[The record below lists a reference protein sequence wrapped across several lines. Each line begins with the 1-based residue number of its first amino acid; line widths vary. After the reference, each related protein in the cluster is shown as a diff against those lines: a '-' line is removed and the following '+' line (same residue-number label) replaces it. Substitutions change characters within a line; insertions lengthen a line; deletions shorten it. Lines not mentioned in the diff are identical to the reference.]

1 MKKQILEEKEMTLL
15 RDAVD
20 AITYKSGKK
29 LLDNENIKKILNI
42 LEDFLQSHKTLCYGG
57 TAINNILP
65 ENQRFYNR
73 NIELP
78 DYDFFTPFAIEY
90 AKKLADIYNKNGFN
104 EVEAKSGVHTGTY
117 KVFVNFLPIADITYL
132 EPGLF
137 NSLLKKSIK
146 INAINYCPPNFL
158 RMALYQELSRP
169 NGDISRWEKLLKR
182 LILLNK
188 NYPLKGLNCNDLNFQ
203 RKFEGKNNDGIKI
216 YNIVKK
222 SIINQGLVFF
232 GGFALSIYKNY
243 MPQYHKKHILHIP
256 DFDVLCIDAF
266 KSSRIIKEQLQYE
279 GYNNVK
285 IIKKPPI
292 GEYIKNHYEIIVN
305 KDTIAFLYETNA
317 CHSYNKII
325 INNESIKIATIDT
338 ILSLYLIFIYAN
350 RNYYNINRLLCMSEY
365 LLQLQIKNRLSQ
377 KGILRRFTYNCYGY
391 QKTLEDLRGEKSD
404 IYNKLK
410 LKTNFKNSKE
420 YKLNFFRYIPDEVFK
435 SKKNIE
441 QNNTLKKRNNKL
453 KKKNNSFKKK
463 NKLKKYIYKK

>member
-1 MKKQILEEKEMTLL
+1 MKKEKLEEKEISLL

-20 AITYKSGKK
+20 TITYKSGKR

-42 LEDFLQSHKTLCYGG
+42 LEDFLQSNKTLCYGG

-65 ENQRFYNR
+65 ENDRFYNR
-73 NIELP
+73 NVELP
-78 DYDFFTPFAIEY
+78 DYDFFSPYAMEY
-90 AKKLADIYNKNGFN
+90 SKKLANIYYKNGFI

-117 KVFVNFLPIADITYL
+117 KVYVNFLPIADITYL
-132 EPGLF
+132 EPKLF
-137 NSLLKKSIK
+137 FSLLKNSIK

-188 NYPLKGLNCNDLNFQ
+188 NYPLKGFNCNDLNFQ
-203 RKFEGKNNDGIKI
+203 RNFEGKNSDGIKI

-243 MPQYHKKHILHIP
+243 MPKYHKKNILYIP
-256 DFDVLCIDAF
+256 DFDVLCIDSL
-266 KSSRIIKEQLQYE
+266 KSSKIIKEQLHYE
-279 GYNNVK
+279 GYKNVK
-285 IIKKPPI
+285 IIKKKPI
-292 GEYIKNHYEIIVN
+292 GEYIKQHYEIIVN

-317 CHSYNKII
+317 CHSFNKIT

-365 LLQLQIKNRLSQ
+365 LLNLQIKNRLSQ

-404 IYNKLK
+404 IYNRLK
-410 LKTNFKNSKE
+410 LKENFKNSKE
-420 YKLNFFRYIPDEVFK
+420 YKENFFRYIPNESLLTDNIK
-435 SKKNIE
+435 KTSSIKKKHKKN
-441 QNNTLKKRNNKL
+441 RN
-453 KKKNNSFKKK
+453 
-463 NKLKKYIYKK
+463 KKYTHKRK

>member
-1 MKKQILEEKEMTLL
+1 MKKEILEEKEISLL

-20 AITYKSGKK
+20 TITYKSGKR
-29 LLDNENIKKILNI
+29 LLDNENIRKILNI

-65 ENQRFYNR
+65 ENDRFYNR
-73 NIELP
+73 NVELP
-78 DYDFFTPFAIEY
+78 DYDFFSPYAIEY
-90 AKKLADIYNKNGFN
+90 SKKLADIYYKNGFI

-117 KVFVNFLPIADITYL
+117 KVYVNFLPIADITYL
-132 EPGLF
+132 EPKLF
-137 NSLLKKSIK
+137 FSLLKNSIK

-188 NYPLKGLNCNDLNFQ
+188 NYPLKGFNCNDLNFQ
-203 RKFEGKNNDGIKI
+203 RNFEGKNNDGIKI

-243 MPQYHKKHILHIP
+243 MPKYHKKNILYIP
-256 DFDVLCIDAF
+256 DFDVLCVDAL
-266 KSSRIIKEQLQYE
+266 KSSKIIKEQLHYE
-279 GYNNVK
+279 GYKNVK
-285 IIKKPPI
+285 IIKKKPI
-292 GEYIKNHYEIIVN
+292 GEYIKEHYEIIVN

-317 CHSYNKII
+317 CHSFNKIT

-338 ILSLYLIFIYAN
+338 ILSLYLIFIYSN

-365 LLQLQIKNRLSQ
+365 LLNLQIKNRLSQ

-391 QKTLEDLRGEKSD
+391 QKTLEDLRGDKAD
-404 IYNKLK
+404 IYNRLK
-410 LKTNFKNSKE
+410 LKENFKNSKE
-420 YKLNFFRYIPDEVFK
+420 YKENFYRYIPNETFIKNDIK
-435 SKKNIE
+435 KTSSIKKKHKKNRY
-441 QNNTLKKRNNKL
+441 KR
-453 KKKNNSFKKK
+453 
-463 NKLKKYIYKK
+463 YTYKK

>member
-1 MKKQILEEKEMTLL
+1 MKKDILEEKEMSLL

-20 AITYKSGKK
+20 SITYKSGKR

-42 LEDFLQSHKTLCYGG
+42 LENFLQSHKTLCYGG

-78 DYDFFTPFAIEY
+78 DYDFFSPFAIEY
-90 AKKLADIYNKNGFN
+90 AKKLADIYHKNGFN
-104 EVEAKSGVHTGTY
+104 EVEAKSGVHMGTY
-117 KVFVNFLPIADITYL
+117 KVYVNFLPIADITYL
-132 EPGLF
+132 EPQLF
-137 NSLLKKSIK
+137 YNLSKKSIK

-188 NYPLKGLNCNDLNFQ
+188 NYPLKSFNCNDLNFQ
-203 RKFEGKNNDGIKI
+203 RKFEGETNDSIKI

-243 MPQYHKKHILHIP
+243 MPQHHKKNILHIP

-266 KSSRIIKEQLQYE
+266 KSSKIIKEQLHYE
-279 GYNNVK
+279 GYKNVK
-285 IIKKPPI
+285 IIKKQPI
-292 GEYIKNHYEIIVN
+292 GEYIKQHYEIIVN
-305 KDTIAFLYETNA
+305 KDTVAFLYETNA
-317 CHSYNKII
+317 CHSYNKIV

-365 LLQLQIKNRLSQ
+365 LLNLQIKNRLSQ

-391 QKTLEDLRGEKSD
+391 QKTIEDIRGEKAD
-404 IYNKLK
+404 KYNLLK
-410 LKTNFKNSKE
+410 LKNNFRNSKE
-420 YKLNFFRYIPDEVFK
+420 FKENFFRYIPDEVSKSKLTKTKKHKSNKYKSNKYK
-435 SKKNIE
+435 SKKY
-441 QNNTLKKRNNKL
+441 KSNK
-453 KKKNNSFKKK
+453 
-463 NKLKKYIYKK
+463 YKT

>member
-1 MKKQILEEKEMTLL
+1 MKKEILEEKEMSLL

-20 AITYKSGKK
+20 SITYTTGKR

-65 ENQRFYNR
+65 ENDRFYNR

-78 DYDFFTPFAIEY
+78 DYDFFSPYALEY
-90 AKKLADIYNKNGFN
+90 SKKLADIFYKNGFI
-104 EVEAKSGVHTGTY
+104 EVEAKSGVHTNTY

-132 EPGLF
+132 EPSLF
-137 NSLLKKSIK
+137 YSLFKNSIK

-158 RMALYQELSRP
+158 RMATYVEFSRP

-188 NYPLKGLNCNDLNFQ
+188 NYPLKGFNCNDLNFQ

-243 MPQYHKKHILHIP
+243 MPHYHKKNILYIP

-266 KSSRIIKEQLQYE
+266 KSSKIIREQLYYE
-279 GYNNVK
+279 GYKNVK
-285 IIKKPPI
+285 IIRKKPI
-292 GEYIKNHYEIIVN
+292 GEYIKEHYEIIVN
-305 KDTIAFLYETNA
+305 KDTIGFLYETNA
-317 CHSYNKII
+317 CHSFNKIT

-365 LLQLQIKNRLSQ
+365 LLNLQIKNRLSQ

-391 QKTLEDLRGEKSD
+391 QKTLEDLRGYKTD
-404 IYNKLK
+404 LYNKLK
-410 LKTNFKNSKE
+410 VKKNFKNSKE
-420 YKLNFFRYIPDEVFK
+420 FKSNFFRYIPNTSLEKNAVPK
-435 SKKNIE
+435 TISIKKI
-441 QNNTLKKRNNKL
+441 NKY
-453 KKKNNSFKKK
+453 KKKKD
-463 NKLKKYIYKK
+463 KKYTYKK